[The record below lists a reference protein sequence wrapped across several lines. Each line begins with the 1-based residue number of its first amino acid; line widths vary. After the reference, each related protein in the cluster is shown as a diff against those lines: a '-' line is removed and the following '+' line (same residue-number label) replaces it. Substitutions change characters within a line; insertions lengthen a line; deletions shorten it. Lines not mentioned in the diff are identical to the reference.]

1 MSEKFNL
8 AGWSKISCRYD

>member
-8 AGWSKISCRYD
+8 AGWSKISCLYD